1 MIRMTHVRKFVL
13 SLLVGIAVAVVTG
26 CGKPTEPHVTPEQVM
41 DFPTLYATNCAG
53 CHGVDGRHGAAQSLN
68 DPLYL
73 ALVRDKQIREVVTN
87 GIPGTPMLAFGRE
100 AGGTLTADQIGV
112 LVGGMRQAWG
122 SDQFDGMSLPPY
134 SVEETAVVDAVE
146 EAASGDATSGRDA
159 YKVFCARCHGDEGRG
174 GPSAGSIVDQSFLS
188 LTSDQA
194 LRTAVIAGHGD
205 HDATGWRSYVP
216 GRPMSAQEI
225 SRVVRWLSSQ
235 RGHHD

>member
-1 MIRMTHVRKFVL
+1 MSKFI
-13 SLLVGIAVAVVTG
+13 SLIGAAVVAAIVSG
-26 CGKPTEPHVTPEQVM
+26 CGKPAEPHVTPEQVM

-53 CHGVDGRHGAAQSLN
+53 CHGVDGRHGAAQPLN

-73 ALVRDKQIREVVTN
+73 ALVRDERMREVVTK
-87 GIPGTPMLAFGRE
+87 GVAGTPMLAFGRG

-112 LVGGMRQAWG
+112 LVGGIRQAWG

-134 SVEETAVVDAVE
+134 SVEEVASVE
-146 EAASGDATSGRDA
+146 APSPAAAAGDAAAGREA
-159 YKVFCARCHGDEGRG
+159 YNTYCARCHGDEGRG
-174 GPSAGSIVDQSFLS
+174 GSSAGSIVDESFLS

-194 LRTAVIAGHGD
+194 LRTAVIVGHGD
-205 HDATGWRSYVP
+205 EGATGWRNYAP

-225 SRVVRWLSSQ
+225 SSVVRWLSSH